1 MDCKKNGFTLVECLI
16 CLAVISVLATFGYP
30 SMTTWQERLRFRSE
44 LSTLVSSLQQAK
56 MSAIKA
62 NSFVVFQVKEKG
74 YLVFV
79 DNGAGGGIRGDWKRQ
94 GKERVLIDYDLPAG
108 LNLTTNLTLGRT
120 RFSGQPGMKA
130 GTVFLRSTSGTEAHD
145 VIINTVGRIRS
156 MKMVLKICPTLPQ

>member
-1 MDCKKNGFTLVECLI
+1 MEYEQNGFTLVECLV

-30 SMTTWQERLRFRSE
+30 SIIASQDRLWFRSE
-44 LSTLVSSLQQAK
+44 LATLVSSLQQAK

-79 DNGAGGGIRGDWKRQ
+79 DNGAGGGIMGDWKKQ

-108 LNLTTNLTLGRT
+108 LNLTTNLKLGRT

-145 VIINTVGRIRS
+145 VVINTVGRIRS
-156 MKMVLKICPTLPQ
+156 MKMVLKYCPTLPQ